1 MLIWIKTKRTLLVV
15 SFSVNFILFFS
26 ICGKSQGDILY
37 SPSIASFI
45 TGIDSIEGNLTMD
58 LNNGVFLKTV
68 EQQDIFLKINP
79 NTTSQTHLIM
89 ANGRISSLDYKFD
102 KPIIF
107 KDANGL
113 NCFGVYVTEIL
124 LNATG
129 VTITSTTSD
138 NERLCSNLNNRL
150 IKNLKKVFNLTTNL
164 TGVMGGSSLGA
175 GNAAVWQDCAN
186 NFKVLTTKRNIVQRI
201 SITKDRNQFISAR
214 LKENW
219 KFYFNDSPDY
229 DNYIL
234 TNKGNYFLITDLDC
248 EVGTPRLSLNLNAN
262 FVDVKEC
269 QIQSLGAN
277 LLLPTPKF
285 SNMAISLKNGEA
297 VGKIINVTG
306 SITSNI
312 KEGSLIQ
319 IISTNSSSNFVIDK
333 GSSLDVKNLSME
345 FAGSKNTNVRL
356 GLGTS
361 IIFQLKNSDLSIN
374 KVTTVHFAT
383 GKIDGTSLVA
393 EFNSEHSETFWQGAL
408 YNVDFKVD
416 GGVIGLNDYSQVNI
430 KNGSLMAKRIDINNS
445 ITPQI
450 TGKFDQFILYFTPN
464 NTFNC
469 TDKSFIF
476 SLVDGCY
483 VNQSDDDPIH
493 LEKDED
499 YPLGTLLYHFAYSD
513 FYVNELKQFRLSSG
527 IFEATF
533 KNLGKEQFAVRD
545 IKLSGAL
552 NVQIKDKVIAT
563 AFDIKGRMD
572 FSKQLSPD
580 FVGFASFIFDPL
592 KDPIELK
599 TDCFGDN
606 DLDWS
611 AQCDEH
617 IFPIKLQFNLEQ
629 KVLFSNIRIVINK
642 GVLQNFSTQS
652 AATLLI
658 IVPKGYG
665 EYDGNNTDCNNI
677 ASNIHNEDRG
687 NDDIKDKQEVARAT
701 VCARRCTWHVWAID
715 AVYKNPFT
723 LNFEY
728 NLSKETLKPTIVIK
742 PEIDLRSLDIK
753 YNYHGCDDIITSIIA
768 NLFVDVNKKIH
779 DLIQNKLDEY
789 SDRFSQ
795 SITVVP

>member
-1 MLIWIKTKRTLLVV
+1 MLILIKTKRTILVA
-15 SFSVNFILFFS
+15 SFIVNFILFFS
-26 ICGKSQGDILY
+26 ISGKSQGNILY
-37 SPSIASFI
+37 SPSITSFI

-107 KDANGL
+107 KDAKGL

-124 LNATG
+124 LNGTG
-129 VTITSTTSD
+129 ITITFTSND
-138 NERLCSNLNNRL
+138 NERVCTNLNSRL
-150 IKNLKKVFNLTTNL
+150 IKNLKKLFNLTTEL
-164 TGVMGGSSLGA
+164 TGVMGGSFFGS

-186 NFKVLTTKRNIVQRI
+186 NFKVLATKRNIVQRI
-201 SITKDRNQFISAR
+201 SITKERNQFISVR

-229 DNYIL
+229 DNYIF

-248 EVGTPRLSLNLNAN
+248 EVGTPRLSLNVNAN
-262 FVDVKEC
+262 FVDVKES
-269 QIQSLGAN
+269 QIQSLGVN
-277 LLLPTPKF
+277 MLLPTPKF
-285 SNMAISLKNGEA
+285 SNLVISLKNGEA
-297 VGKIINVTG
+297 GGKIINVTG

-312 KEGSLIQ
+312 KEGSVLQ
-319 IISTNSSSNFVIDK
+319 IISATSSSNFAIDK
-333 GSSLDVKNLSME
+333 GSSLDVKNFSME

-356 GLGTS
+356 GIGTS
-361 IIFQLKNSDLSIN
+361 IILQLKNSDLSLN
-374 KVTTVHFAT
+374 KVTTVHFAA
-383 GKIDGTSLVA
+383 GKIDGTSIVA
-393 EFNSEHSETFWQGAL
+393 EFNSEHAETFWQGAL

-430 KNGSLMAKRIDINNS
+430 KNGSLMAKRIDINNTIS
-445 ITPQI
+445 PQI

-464 NTFNC
+464 NTFSC

-476 SLVDGCY
+476 SLIDGCF

-499 YPLGTLLYHFAYSD
+499 YPLGTLQYHFVYAD
-513 FYVNELKQFRLSSG
+513 FSVNDLKQFKLSSG
-527 IFEATF
+527 IFEGQF
-533 KNLGKEQFAVRD
+533 KNLGKEQFAVRN
-545 IKLSGAL
+545 IQLSGTL
-552 NVQIKDKVIAT
+552 NVQVKDKVIGT
-563 AFDIKGRMD
+563 AFDINGRMD

-580 FVGFASFIFDPL
+580 FVGFASFSFDPL

-606 DLDWS
+606 DLNWD

-629 KVLFSNIRIVINK
+629 KVLFSNIRIVIKK
-642 GVLQNFSTQS
+642 GILQNFSTQS
-652 AATLLI
+652 ATTLLI

-665 EYDGNNTDCNNI
+665 EYNGDNLDCNNI
-677 ASNIHNEDRG
+677 SSNVHNEDRG
-687 NDDIKDKQEVARAT
+687 DDDIKDKQEVARAT
-701 VCARRCTWHVWAID
+701 VCVRRCTWHVWAID
-715 AVYKNPFT
+715 AVYKNPLT

-742 PEIDLRSLDIK
+742 PEIDLRGLDIK
-753 YNYHGCDDIITSIIA
+753 YNHHGCDDLITNILA
-768 NLFVDVNKKIH
+768 NLFVDVDKKIH